1 MSNFLTD
8 NPDLLFT
15 LKNLDLREVVSLFEK
30 DYTECKKFDIAP
42 ENYEDALDGYQQVLE
57 VIGEITGERI
67 APRSRQVDEEGPKFE
82 NNTVTYHPLT
92 VQNLEDLKK
101 AGVMGVILPR
111 EYGGLNFPTTIYT
124 MMTEMVSRADGSL
137 QNLFGLQDIAETISA
152 FGSEDQKQHF
162 LPRFACGE
170 ADGSMD
176 LTEPDSGSDLQSVRL
191 KATQDADGKWYLDG
205 MKRFIT
211 NGCAKIHLVL
221 ARSEAGTT
229 DGRGLSMFIC
239 EKTPD
244 LVVRRIE
251 HKMGIHGVATA
262 ELQYNHVPAELCG
275 QRRYGLTRYV
285 MSLMNGARVAISA
298 QALGIAEAAYREAR
312 KYASEREQFK
322 QSIDRF
328 PAIYDMLA
336 KMKANLAA
344 SRALLYE
351 TTRTVDLRNSY
362 EKLAEGPKESVTPE
376 IRANSRYYKEIAAVL
391 TPMSKALSTEAANKI
406 CYDCIQI
413 HGGTGYMH
421 DFDAERYYR
430 DVRITNIY
438 EGTTQLQIVAAIGG
452 VKKRVLDKRIA
463 ELFAAI
469 PTEGLTGELRG
480 ILENMYKKHVEAV
493 QYIVDKKEAADQPL
507 HELRARNLVENET
520 FVFVGLLLLR
530 DSLIDAKREPVAE
543 RYIRDAAFDFE
554 RNRNII
560 MSDDCSCIE
569 KHRAVIDY

>member
-1 MSNFLTD
+1 MSNFFTD

-15 LKNLDLREVVSLFEK
+15 LKNISLEDVLELKEK
-30 DYTECKKFDIAP
+30 NYTECKKFDIAP
-42 ENYEDALDGYQQVLE
+42 ESYEDALDSYKRILTVVGDVA
-57 VIGEITGERI
+57 GERI

-82 NNTVTYHPLT
+82 NGVVTYHPLT
-92 VQNLEDLKK
+92 VKNLEDLKM
-101 AGVMGVILPR
+101 AGVDGVMLPR
-111 EYGGLNFPTTIYT
+111 EYGGLNFPTTVYT
-124 MMTEMVSRADGSL
+124 IMTELVSRADASL
-137 QNLFGLQDIAETISA
+137 QNLFGLQDIAETISE
-152 FGSEDQKQHF
+152 FGTEEQKAKY

-191 KATQDADGKWYLDG
+191 KATQDENGNWFLDG
-205 MKRFIT
+205 NKRFIT

-221 ARSEAGTT
+221 ARSEEGTT

-239 EKTPD
+239 EKSPE

-251 HKMGIHGVATA
+251 HKLGIHGVATA

-275 QRRYGLTRYV
+275 QRRFGLTRYV

-298 QALGIAEAAYREAR
+298 QALGVAEAAYREAR

-336 KMKANLAA
+336 KMKAQLAA

-351 TTRTVDLRNSY
+351 TTRAVDMRTCYKHILEDSENVKAEDRVSSKYY
-362 EKLAEGPKESVTPE
+362 EQLAA
-376 IRANSRYYKEIAAVL
+376 IL

-406 CYDCIQI
+406 CYDTIQI

-452 VKKRVLDKRIA
+452 VLKRTLDKRIA
-463 ELFAAI
+463 ELMANL
-469 PTEGLTGELRG
+469 TDDGLIGRLKGKVAE
-480 ILENMYKKHVEAV
+480 MYALQLEAV
-493 QYIVDKKEAADQPL
+493 KYVADLKDPAY
-507 HELRARNLVENET
+507 HSLRARNLVENET
-520 FVFVGLLLLR
+520 FIFVSLLMLR
-530 DSLIDAKREPVAE
+530 DAMKDSSREALAE
-543 RYIRDAAFDFE
+543 RYVIDAAFDFKRNHELTMSGEMSVIE
-554 RNRNII
+554 R
-560 MSDDCSCIE
+560 
-569 KHRAVIDY
+569 HREVIDY